1 MNRMGMKIGTKYI
14 GEIEL
19 EQEHIIEFQ
28 TGLPGFLD
36 EKRFVLLNIPGNT
49 VFQTLQSVKT
59 PNLAF
64 VVTDPYFIYQDY
76 TFELDDNMI
85 AYLKLE
91 TERDVKVLSIVTLKK
106 PFDESTINLKAPIII
121 NVNSNQGKQ
130 YILNDDTYLTKAPI
144 TAQAEKGP
152 TSCSY

>member
-1 MNRMGMKIGTKYI
+1 MTLSLHDALPIF
-14 GEIEL
+14 
-19 EQEHIIEFQ
+19 EFQ

-76 TFELDDNMI
+76 TFELDDNML

-106 PFDESTINLKAPIII
+106 PFDKSTINLKAPIII
-121 NVNSNQGKQ
+121 KDRKSVV
-130 YILNDDTYLTKAPI
+130 
-144 TAQAEKGP
+144 
-152 TSCSY
+152 

>member
-91 TERDVKVLSIVTLKK
+91 TEREVKVLSIITLKK
-106 PFDESTINLKAPIII
+106 PFKARKH
-121 NVNSNQGKQ
+121 NSQVTN
-130 YILNDDTYLTKAPI
+130 
-144 TAQAEKGP
+144 
-152 TSCSY
+152 

>member
-36 EKRFVLLNIPGNT
+36 EKRFVLLNIPCNT
-49 VFQTLQSVKT
+49 VFQTLHSVIT
-59 PNLAF
+59 PNLTF
-64 VVTDPYFIYQDY
+64 VVTDTYFIYQDY

-144 TAQAEKGP
+144 TTQAEKVP